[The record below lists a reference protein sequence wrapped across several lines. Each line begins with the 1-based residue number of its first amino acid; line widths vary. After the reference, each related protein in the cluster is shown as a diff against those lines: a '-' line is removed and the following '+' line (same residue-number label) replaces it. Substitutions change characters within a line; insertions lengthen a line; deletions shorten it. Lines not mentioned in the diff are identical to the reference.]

1 MAIITLTSDMGQ
13 QDYLVGA
20 IKGQLYSL
28 IDNPTIVDISHQLSA
43 FNYPQA
49 VYICNSSFPFFPKG
63 SFHIVLVNLFDEIP
77 KQMLLAYHQGQYIA
91 CADNGL
97 LSMIVEGKP
106 EKVVGLSLSTQ
117 KNITALSCTHVLA
130 SAVAAIISGKAIED
144 IGNAHVEIVEKI
156 KLKYV
161 TTPTTMEGQIIFID
175 NFENVIVN
183 ITKEDFEKER
193 KGRPFKIVFTRN
205 EVIDTISETYSSVSK
220 GEKVAFF
227 NSSGYLEIAIN
238 NGNAAGLFG
247 LKGYSEA
254 MQKQGMG
261 LQKKWFYQTV
271 KIYFE

>member
-130 SAVAAIISGKAIED
+130 NAVAEIISGKAIED